1 VSNEIFADVLA
12 IVWKERKSQFR
23 VRGSR
28 MRFLMMLMSPILLAT
43 IFPITWGPDWLAQV
57 PPLVIAAITSVI
69 LVAVMVP
76 ESIAG
81 ERERHTLE
89 TLLASRLPDR
99 AILFGKLLVPLAVS
113 WGVSMLA
120 ILWSAVVVN
129 LVHWEGEI
137 LFFTLP
143 IALGSPALSFLMA
156 LLTAGA
162 GVFVSLKAATAQ
174 EASQILTFAI
184 LIPPMLLQIVP
195 LLFRD
200 QMRQFLD
207 TVNGIQLL
215 AIVLI
220 VLVLLDAI
228 VLLAAVARFQ
238 RARLI
243 LN

>member
-1 VSNEIFADVLA
+1 MLNDILCV
-12 IVWKERKSQFR
+12 VWKERKSQFR

-28 MRFLMMLMSPILLAT
+28 MRYLMMLLSPLLLAT

-57 PPLVIAAITSVI
+57 PPLAIAVITSVI

-99 AILFGKLLVPLAVS
+99 AILFGKLLVPLTVG
-113 WGVSMLA
+113 WGASVIA

-129 LVHWEGEI
+129 LAHWEGEI
-137 LFFTLP
+137 LFFTTP
-143 IALGSPALSFLMA
+143 IALGSLALSFLMA
-156 LLTAGA
+156 TLTAGA

-184 LIPPMLLQIVP
+184 LIPPMLLQIIP

-200 QMRQFLD
+200 QMKQFLD
-207 TVNGIQLL
+207 TVNGPQLL
-215 AIVLI
+215 VIVLAALV
-220 VLVLLDAI
+220 VLDVA
-228 VLLAAVARFQ
+228 VVLAAMARF
-238 RARLI
+238 RRSRLI
-243 LN
+243 

>member
-1 VSNEIFADVLA
+1 MFDDILTV
-12 IVWKERKSQFR
+12 VWKERKSQFR

-28 MRFLMMLMSPILLAT
+28 LRFLMMLFSPLLLAT
-43 IFPITWGPDWLAQV
+43 IFPITFGPDWLAEI
-57 PPLVIAAITSVI
+57 PPLIIAVITSVI

-99 AILFGKLLVPLAVS
+99 AILVGKLIVPLAVG
-113 WGVSMLA
+113 WGASVLA
-120 ILWSAVVVN
+120 MLWSAVVVN
-129 LVHWEGEI
+129 VAHWEGHV

-143 IALGSPALSFLMA
+143 IALGSLALSFLMG

-174 EASQILTFAI
+174 EAAQILTFAI

-200 QMRQFLD
+200 QMQRFLD
-207 TVNGIQLL
+207 VVNGPQLL
-215 AIVLI
+215 LI
-220 VLVLLDAI
+220 VLAVLVVVDAV

-238 RARLI
+238 RARMI
-243 LN
+243 LS

>member
-1 VSNEIFADVLA
+1 MIDDILSVM
-12 IVWKERKSQFR
+12 WKERKSQFR

-28 MRFLMMLMSPILLAT
+28 MRFLLMLLSPLLLAT
-43 IFPITWGPDWLAQV
+43 VFPITWGPDWLAQI
-57 PPLVIAAITSVI
+57 PPLVVATITSVI

-99 AILFGKLLVPLAVS
+99 AILFGKLLVPLAVG
-113 WGVSMLA
+113 WIVSVLA
-120 ILWSAVVVN
+120 NLWSAVVVN
-129 LVHWEGEI
+129 LAHWEGEI

-143 IALGSPALSFLMA
+143 IALGSLALSFLMA

-200 QMRQFLD
+200 QMKQFLD
-207 TVNGIQLL
+207 TVNGPQLL
-215 AIVLI
+215 LI
-220 VLVLLDAI
+220 VLAVLVVLDVI

-243 LN
+243 AS

>member
-1 VSNEIFADVLA
+1 MLEDILSVI
-12 IVWKERKSQFR
+12 WKESKSQFR

-28 MRFLMMLMSPILLAT
+28 LRFVGLIFSPFLLGT
-43 IFPITWGPDWLAQV
+43 IFPISWGPDWLHQL
-57 PPLVIAAITSVI
+57 PPLAVATITSVI
-69 LVAVMVP
+69 IVAVMVP

-99 AILFGKLLVPLAVS
+99 AILVGKLLVPLAV
-113 WGVSMLA
+113 GCGLA
-120 ILWSAVVVN
+120 ILANLCSLVVVN
-129 LVHWEGEI
+129 IAHWQGKI
-137 LFFTLP
+137 LFFTPP
-143 IALGSPALSFLMA
+143 IALGSLALSFLMA

-174 EASQILTFAI
+174 EAAQILTFGI

-200 QMRQFLD
+200 QMTHFLD
-207 TVNGIQLL
+207 TVNGPQLL
-215 AIVLI
+215 LI
-220 VLVLLDAI
+220 VLAVLVVLDVI

-243 LN
+243 AV

>member
-1 VSNEIFADVLA
+1 MLNDILTVI
-12 IVWKERKSQFR
+12 WKERKSQFR

-28 MRFLMMLMSPILLAT
+28 LRYFMMLLSPLLLAT
-43 IFPITWGPDWLAQV
+43 IFPITWGSDWLAEV
-57 PPLVIAAITSVI
+57 PPLAIAVITSVI

-99 AILFGKLLVPLAVS
+99 AILIGKLLVPLTVG
-113 WGVSMLA
+113 WGASLIA

-129 LVHWEGEI
+129 LAHWEGQI
-137 LFFTLP
+137 LFFTPP
-143 IALGSPALSFLMA
+143 IALGSLALSFLMA
-156 LLTAGA
+156 TLTAAA

-174 EASQILTFAI
+174 EAAQILTFAI
-184 LIPPMLLQIVP
+184 LIPPMLLQVIP

-200 QMRQFLD
+200 QMQQFLD
-207 TVNGIQLL
+207 TVNGPQLL
-215 AIVLI
+215 VIVMA
-220 VLVLLDAI
+220 VLVVLDI
-228 VLLAAVARFQ
+228 VVVLAAMARFQ

-243 LN
+243 AN

>member
-1 VSNEIFADVLA
+1 MLDDILTVI
-12 IVWKERKSQFR
+12 WKERRSQFR

-28 MRFLMMLMSPILLAT
+28 MRFVALLASPFLLGT
-43 IFPITWGPDWLAQV
+43 IFPISWGPDWLYQV
-57 PPLVIAAITSVI
+57 PPLFVATITAVII
-69 LVAVMVP
+69 VAVMVP

-99 AILFGKLLVPLAVS
+99 AILIGKLLVPMGVG
-113 WGVSMLA
+113 WGLA
-120 ILWSAVVVN
+120 ILANLCSLVTVN
-129 LVHWEGEI
+129 VAHWQGEI
-137 LFFTLP
+137 LFFTAP
-143 IALGSPALSFLMA
+143 IALGSLALSFLMA

-174 EASQILTFAI
+174 EAAQILTFGI

-195 LLFRD
+195 LLFRE
-200 QMRQFLD
+200 QMTRFLD
-207 TVNGIQLL
+207 TVDGPQLL
-215 AIVLI
+215 LI
-220 VLVLLDAI
+220 VLSVLVVLDVA

-243 LN
+243 TA

>member
-1 VSNEIFADVLA
+1 MIDDILVV
-12 IVWKERKSQFR
+12 VWKERKSQFR

-28 MRFLMMLMSPILLAT
+28 LRFLMMLLSPILLAT
-43 IFPITWGPDWLAQV
+43 IFPITWGPDWLAEV
-57 PPLVIAAITSVI
+57 PPLAIAVITSVI

-99 AILFGKLLVPLAVS
+99 AILIGKLLVPLAVG
-113 WGVSMLA
+113 WGASVLA

-129 LVHWEGEI
+129 LAHWEGQI
-137 LFFTLP
+137 LFFTP
-143 IALGSPALSFLMA
+143 TIALGSLALSFLMA
-156 LLTAGA
+156 TLTAGA

-174 EASQILTFAI
+174 EAAQILTFAI
-184 LIPPMLLQIVP
+184 LIPPMLLQVIP

-200 QMRQFLD
+200 QMKQFLD
-207 TVNGIQLL
+207 TVNGSQLL
-215 AIVLI
+215 VIVLA
-220 VLVLLDAI
+220 VLIMVDLL
-228 VLLAAVARFQ
+228 VMLAALARFQ

-243 LN
+243 SS

>member
-1 VSNEIFADVLA
+1 MLNDILTVM
-12 IVWKERKSQFR
+12 WKERKSQFR

-28 MRFLMMLMSPILLAT
+28 LRYFMMLLSPLLLAT
-43 IFPITWGPDWLAQV
+43 IFPITWGPDWLVEV
-57 PPLVIAAITSVI
+57 PPLAIAVITSVI

-99 AILFGKLLVPLAVS
+99 AILIGKLLVPLSVG
-113 WGVSMLA
+113 WGASLIA

-129 LVHWEGEI
+129 LAHWEGQI
-137 LFFTLP
+137 LFFTPP
-143 IALGSPALSFLMA
+143 IALGSLALSFLMA
-156 LLTAGA
+156 TLTAAA

-174 EASQILTFAI
+174 EAAQILTFAI
-184 LIPPMLLQIVP
+184 LIPPMLLQVIP

-200 QMRQFLD
+200 QMQQFLD
-207 TVNGIQLL
+207 TVNGPQLL
-215 AIVLI
+215 VIVMA
-220 VLVLLDAI
+220 VLVVLDI
-228 VLLAAVARFQ
+228 VVVLAAMARFQ

-243 LN
+243 AS

>member
-1 VSNEIFADVLA
+1 MIDDILSVI
-12 IVWKERKSQFR
+12 WKERKSQFR

-28 MRFLMMLMSPILLAT
+28 MRFLLMLASPALLAT
-43 IFPITWGPDWLAQV
+43 VFPITWGPDWLAQV
-57 PPLVIAAITSVI
+57 PPLIISALTSVI

-76 ESIAG
+76 ESVAG

-99 AILFGKLLVPLAVS
+99 AILVGKLLVPLAVG
-113 WGVSMLA
+113 WGVA
-120 ILWSAVVVN
+120 ILSLVISLVVVN
-129 LVHWEGEI
+129 VAHWEGKL

-143 IALGSPALSFLMA
+143 VGLGSLALSFLMA
-156 LLTAGA
+156 VLTAGA
-162 GVFVSLKAATAQ
+162 GIFISLRTATAQ
-174 EASQILTFAI
+174 EATQILTAI
-184 LIPPMLLQIVP
+184 IIIPPMLLQVVP

-207 TVNGIQLL
+207 TVNGTQLL
-215 AIVLI
+215 VIVLA
-220 VLVLLDAI
+220 VLVVLDVA

-243 LN
+243 VS